1 MYNIVM
7 KAILKLALVVVVVLV
22 LSFLKSDDMSSLEQ
36 SVSEQETA
44 RVTYVID
51 GDTFELQNGDRIR
64 LIGVDTPERDEYLYA
79 EATEELRRLIDRE
92 EVRLV
97 ADVENTD
104 RYGRLL
110 RYVYIDGIFVN
121 EELVRKGLADAK
133 SYEPNTTLQRK
144 LFEAEDYAR
153 SNKIGLWK

>member
-1 MYNIVM
+1 M